1 MIKSIFQIP
10 GSIKGLW
17 LSVLF
22 SILCLSAYEWGLFRK
37 EKLRRFLENKIDML
51 ANEYRTEKAAYL
63 ELYEQIN
70 GQNEPEFI
78 ELTLK
83 KTLGVTRAEETKIVF
98 RVKE

>member
-1 MIKSIFQIP
+1 
-10 GSIKGLW
+10 
-17 LSVLF
+17 
-22 SILCLSAYEWGLFRK
+22 
-37 EKLRRFLENKIDML
+37 ML